1 VAKKAWSEYSRA
13 ARVAMVVGALVE
25 LAVTSAALRDLSRR
39 PATQVRGPKM
49 LWRLGVLV
57 QPVGSP
63 LYLLV
68 GRRRPT

>member
-1 VAKKAWSEYSRA
+1 
-13 ARVAMVVGALVE
+13 MVRILAGGEGGDVVVALVE
-25 LAVTSAALRDLSRR
+25 LVVTSFALRDLSRR
-39 PATQVRGPKM
+39 PASQVRGPKL

-68 GRRRPT
+68 ARRRTT